1 MSSPIWHTFSF
12 NLCLSIV
19 RTCSN
24 RTTESFA
31 RSYRLESISTCVGSF
46 ALFILL
52 VIAAIW
58 RVGQTAYD
66 FAYHVVS
73 DAAVD
78 PEPGR
83 DVKVSVTSDMGNKEI
98 AKLLESRGLITD
110 SRTFQIQLKLTGYDD
125 KLKPGT
131 YELNTSMTP
140 RRIMKILAGEE
151 KTEEDE
157 ES

>member
-1 MSSPIWHTFSF
+1 M
-12 NLCLSIV
+12 LSVGIGLLRLAIV
-19 RTCSN
+19 
-24 RTTESFA
+24 
-31 RSYRLESISTCVGSF
+31 
-46 ALFILL
+46 LL
-52 VIAAIW
+52 VIAGIW
-58 RVGQTAYD
+58 RVGQVTYD

-83 DVKVSVTSDMGNKEI
+83 DVEISVTSDMSSKEI

-110 SRTFQIQLKLTGYDD
+110 SITFRIQLKLTDYDD
-125 KLKPGT
+125 KLEAGT

-151 KTEEDE
+151 KTGEDRK
-157 ES
+157 S

>member
-1 MSSPIWHTFSF
+1 
-12 NLCLSIV
+12 
-19 RTCSN
+19 
-24 RTTESFA
+24 
-31 RSYRLESISTCVGSF
+31 
-46 ALFILL
+46 
-52 VIAAIW
+52 
-58 RVGQTAYD
+58 
-66 FAYHVVS
+66 
-73 DAAVD
+73 
-78 PEPGR
+78 
-83 DVKVSVTSDMGNKEI
+83 MGNKEI

-151 KTEEDE
+151 KIEEDE

>member
-1 MSSPIWHTFSF
+1 M
-12 NLCLSIV
+12 
-19 RTCSN
+19 
-24 RTTESFA
+24 
-31 RSYRLESISTCVGSF
+31 
-46 ALFILL
+46 
-52 VIAAIW
+52 
-58 RVGQTAYD
+58 
-66 FAYHVVS
+66 
-73 DAAVD
+73 D

-125 KLKPGT
+125 KLKLGT

>member
-1 MSSPIWHTFSF
+1 MMSVGIG
-12 NLCLSIV
+12 LLRLAIV
-19 RTCSN
+19 
-24 RTTESFA
+24 
-31 RSYRLESISTCVGSF
+31 
-46 ALFILL
+46 LL

-58 RVGQTAYD
+58 RVGQTGYD

-110 SRTFQIQLKLTGYDD
+110 SRTFQIQLKLTDYDD

>member
-1 MSSPIWHTFSF
+1 MMSVGIGLLRLPI
-12 NLCLSIV
+12 V
-19 RTCSN
+19 
-24 RTTESFA
+24 
-31 RSYRLESISTCVGSF
+31 
-46 ALFILL
+46 LL

-110 SRTFQIQLKLTGYDD
+110 SRTFQIQLKLTDYDD

>member
-1 MSSPIWHTFSF
+1 MMSVGIG
-12 NLCLSIV
+12 LLRLAIV
-19 RTCSN
+19 
-24 RTTESFA
+24 
-31 RSYRLESISTCVGSF
+31 
-46 ALFILL
+46 LL

-98 AKLLESRGLITD
+98 AKSDHGQQNIPD
-110 SRTFQIQLKLTGYDD
+110 SVEADRL
-125 KLKPGT
+125 
-131 YELNTSMTP
+131 
-140 RRIMKILAGEE
+140 R
-151 KTEEDE
+151 
-157 ES
+157 

>member
-1 MSSPIWHTFSF
+1 MMSVGIG
-12 NLCLSIV
+12 LLRLAIV
-19 RTCSN
+19 
-24 RTTESFA
+24 
-31 RSYRLESISTCVGSF
+31 
-46 ALFILL
+46 LL

-58 RVGQTAYD
+58 QQLDRQHMFCLSCRFRCSGGSGTGTGCESFRDFGYGQQGD
-66 FAYHVVS
+66 RK
-73 DAAVD
+73 AV
-78 PEPGR
+78 
-83 DVKVSVTSDMGNKEI
+83 
-98 AKLLESRGLITD
+98 ESRGLITD
-110 SRTFQIQLKLTGYDD
+110 SRTFQIQLKLTDYDD

>member
-1 MSSPIWHTFSF
+1 MMSVGIG
-12 NLCLSIV
+12 LLRLAIV
-19 RTCSN
+19 
-24 RTTESFA
+24 
-31 RSYRLESISTCVGSF
+31 
-46 ALFILL
+46 LL

-98 AKLLESRGLITD
+98 AKLLESRGMITD
-110 SRTFQIQLKLTGYDD
+110 SKLTDYDD

-131 YELNTSMTP
+131 YELNTSMAP

-151 KTEEDE
+151 KIEEDE

>member
-1 MSSPIWHTFSF
+1 MMSVGIG
-12 NLCLSIV
+12 LLRLAIV
-19 RTCSN
+19 
-24 RTTESFA
+24 
-31 RSYRLESISTCVGSF
+31 
-46 ALFILL
+46 LL

-125 KLKPGT
+125 KLKPGI
-131 YELNTSMTP
+131 ELGVMS
-140 RRIMKILAGEE
+140 LA
-151 KTEEDE
+151 KMPQKVVVIKCTDRK
-157 ES
+157 SVV